1 MDTLLDTPEILYR
14 DIGGAKQLCSK
25 FVFSLPKNTETYFK
39 HGFITVRGQICE
51 VHEGYTWDGASGPT
65 IDTVDSV
72 CASLGH
78 DVMYELMGQNL
89 ISQDQKAGAD
99 FWFYERLIKDG
110 MIQFRALYWYK
121 AVCIFGIPGYSDD
134 AEIKRAP
141 KPFKTVTK
149 KPFQV
154 IPNHFVTS

>member
-1 MDTLLDTPEILYR
+1 
-14 DIGGAKQLCSK
+14 
-25 FVFSLPKNTETYFK
+25 
-39 HGFITVRGQICE
+39 
-51 VHEGYTWDGASGPT
+51 
-65 IDTVDSV
+65 
-72 CASLGH
+72 
-78 DVMYELMGQNL
+78 
-89 ISQDQKAGAD
+89 
-99 FWFYERLIKDG
+99 

-121 AVCIFGIPGYSDD
+121 AVRVFGIPSYSDD